1 MTKEITIYYG
11 KCDNGTYDI
20 LINIDGQDVL
30 NAGGLTEEGLKLTF
44 NEYPGAKL
52 IDTNEIEG

>member
-1 MTKEITIYYG
+1 MGKEITIYYG

-44 NEYPGAKL
+44 NEYPDAKL